1 MLYYSQKAEGEYLS
15 EIAELKAALSAAKA
29 DRGKCR
35 AILDGVVNVLVEN
48 GEVYCGV
55 SAQIADLK
63 TERDQLRAEV
73 KRLTLEVNMD
83 LDRLRAALSVAE
95 ADRGKW
101 RGILDEIADVLVGKG
116 VAYSSADFSAQI
128 ADLKA
133 ERDQLRAEVER
144 LEEVCGLTLGG
155 TYETGNYQRLHETAV
170 AAHKRHTLRMQ
181 RKNAVAMGLPDDHP
195 IFQDPYPGPEA
206 PSQEP
211 EAGSAGA
218 DNAPAASVPAC
229 SCNRAPQSWT
239 SPTIAWQNALQGIR
253 WALADL
259 GLRVHEMRSVE
270 ATAEATMSAV
280 EVLCVHLRK
289 EGRVW
294 TGEMLGGL
302 TCPSQMQK
310 EDNAALKQRVFTALG
325 TELLYRLVR
334 HAEVDPDLVAQF
346 DLLGR
351 DL

>member
-73 KRLTLEVNMD
+73 ER
-83 LDRLRAALSVAE
+83 
-95 ADRGKW
+95 
-101 RGILDEIADVLVGKG
+101 
-116 VAYSSADFSAQI
+116 
-128 ADLKA
+128 LKA
-133 ERDQLRAEVER
+133 E
-144 LEEVCGLTLGG
+144 
-155 TYETGNYQRLHETAV
+155 
-170 AAHKRHTLRMQ
+170 AAR
-181 RKNAVAMGLPDDHP
+181 
-195 IFQDPYPGPEA
+195 
-206 PSQEP
+206 
-211 EAGSAGA
+211 
-218 DNAPAASVPAC
+218 PAYAF
-229 SCNRAPQSWT
+229 
-239 SPTIAWQNALQGIR
+239 GIR
-253 WALADL
+253 WALQDL
-259 GLRVHEMRSVE
+259 GLRVKSDPEAYDALERLKAELKCWTQGRADLQPVDSDYNNALIGIRWALQDLGLRVKSDPE
-270 ATAEATMSAV
+270 ATKSAV
-280 EVLCVHLRK
+280 EVLCVQLRK
-289 EGRVW
+289 EGRAW

-325 TELLYRLVR
+325 TELLYRLER
-334 HAEVDPDLVAQF
+334 HHDLKPDLVAQF

>member
-1 MLYYSQKAEGEYLS
+1 MTEVEYLS
-15 EIAELKAALSAAKA
+15 EIAELKAKLQDTEAVRDAFRNDWFALRQEAE
-29 DRGKCR
+29 D
-35 AILDGVVNVLVEN
+35 
-48 GEVYCGV
+48 
-55 SAQIADLK
+55 
-63 TERDQLRAEV
+63 LRAEV
-73 KRLTLEVNMD
+73 EELKAERIEARERESVSLDAGSNAIIGLT
-83 LDRLRAALSVAE
+83 
-95 ADRGKW
+95 
-101 RGILDEIADVLVGKG
+101 
-116 VAYSSADFSAQI
+116 
-128 ADLKA
+128 A

-218 DNAPAASVPAC
+218 DNA
-229 SCNRAPQSWT
+229 
-239 SPTIAWQNALQGIR
+239 IAWQNALQGIR

-325 TELLYRLVR
+325 ERLEYDLR
-334 HAEVDPDLVAQF
+334 RGDPVDPNLIAQYLWGSPQQ
-346 DLLGR
+346 D
-351 DL
+351 DA

>member
-15 EIAELKAALSAAKA
+15 EIAE
-29 DRGKCR
+29 
-35 AILDGVVNVLVEN
+35 
-48 GEVYCGV
+48 
-55 SAQIADLK
+55 
-63 TERDQLRAEV
+63 
-73 KRLTLEVNMD
+73 
-83 LDRLRAALSVAE
+83 LRAALSVAE

-144 LEEVCGLTLGG
+144 LKAELKCWTQG
-155 TYETGNYQRLHETAV
+155 R
-170 AAHKRHTLRMQ
+170 
-181 RKNAVAMGLPDDHP
+181 
-195 IFQDPYPGPEA
+195 
-206 PSQEP
+206 
-211 EAGSAGA
+211 A
-218 DNAPAASVPAC
+218 DLQPVDSDYN
-229 SCNRAPQSWT
+229 
-239 SPTIAWQNALQGIR
+239 NALIGIR
-253 WALADL
+253 WALQDL
-259 GLRVHEMRSVE
+259 GLRVKSDPE
-270 ATAEATMSAV
+270 ATKSAV
-280 EVLCVHLRK
+280 EVLCVQLRK
-289 EGRVW
+289 EGRAW

-325 TELLYRLVR
+325 TELLYRLER
-334 HAEVDPDLVAQF
+334 HHDLKPDLVAQF

>member
-1 MLYYSQKAEGEYLS
+1 MR
-15 EIAELKAALSAAKA
+15 EISSLATWRAK
-29 DRGKCR
+29 
-35 AILDGVVNVLVEN
+35 
-48 GEVYCGV
+48 
-55 SAQIADLK
+55 
-63 TERDQLRAEV
+63 
-73 KRLTLEVNMD
+73 VNMD

-144 LEEVCGLTLGG
+144 LTLEAQGR
-155 TYETGNYQRLHETAV
+155 NLMAV
-170 AAHKRHTLRMQ
+170 D
-181 RKNAVAMGLPDDHP
+181 AVLSTDPLPSEPVTDGKLPHP
-195 IFQDPYPGPEA
+195 GWPQVMVSRQSGMNEPEA
-206 PSQEP
+206 PLQGRAPDTPPADP
-211 EAGSAGA
+211 EWYAAAGSIPASSAGA
-218 DNAPAASVPAC
+218 DNA
-229 SCNRAPQSWT
+229 
-239 SPTIAWQNALQGIR
+239 IAWQNALQGIR

-259 GLRVHEMRSVE
+259 GLHVHEMRSVE

-310 EDNAALKQRVFTALG
+310 EDNADLKQRVYTALG
-325 TELLYRLVR
+325 TELLYRLIR